1 MTKITSYALEAAFP
15 RPTQYKEKDIE
26 SVLLA
31 AQWGLSKREYAAI
44 QIMAGMGDV
53 DGRHIGAAA
62 ERAVRR
68 ADALLAELAK

>member
-53 DGRHIGAAA
+53 EGHIGAAA